1 MSSSSPP
8 DVVVIGG
15 GTAGCVVAGRLAERA
30 DRRVLLIEAGP
41 DYGNRTSGRWP
52 SDLLDA
58 STLPTSHDWGY
69 RGPAAGERAL
79 AFDRA
84 RVMGGCSTHNGCTQ
98 SWGWSGDYDR
108 WAATGLSGWAAADLL
123 PHFDSA
129 TERMR
134 VHRFEEFEV
143 QPFHRAF
150 VDACEAEGIPRAADL
165 DSLDGGVGV
174 DVSPVNIVD
183 GVRWNASFA
192 YIDPVRELGHLEIWH
207 DTSARRIVIK
217 SGRVTGVEIIKDSVM
232 TVVSCDQVVLCAG
245 AYGTPEILMRSGIGR
260 SEDLASLGVETQVEL
275 PGVGGNL
282 HDHPAVTLEFDAS
295 SELVTQLDAFRVEH
309 GWLPEEQALA
319 KVSSASSHGPFD
331 LHIYPWVEPRPDS
344 TTGWAAI
351 VPVSL
356 LTPASRGRLRVG
368 PDGGVVPDHA
378 YLAAPS
384 DRASMADGLATAQH
398 LCAGDELAPLLGTR
412 LNPQQPGEGIDS
424 WMTRTHSHYWH
435 PAGTAAMGPAERG
448 GVCDADGKVHGVVGL
463 TLADASI
470 FPEVPRSTPA
480 LPVVVVGER
489 IAASMK

>member
-1 MSSSSPP
+1 MSASTSP

-41 DYGNRTSGRWP
+41 DYGSRTSGRWP

-79 AFDRA
+79 AFERA

-108 WAATGLSGWAAADLL
+108 WAANGLAGWAAADLR
-123 PHFDSA
+123 PHFEAA

-134 VHRFEEFEV
+134 VNRFAESEV

-150 VDACEAEGIPRAADL
+150 VEACEAAGIPRSADL
-165 DSLDGGVGV
+165 DTLDGGIGV

-192 YIDPVRELGHLEIWH
+192 YIDPVRERGHLEIWQH
-207 DTSARRIVIK
+207 TTVLRVIVNA
-217 SGRVTGVEIIKDSVM
+217 GCVTGVEVLRDNAV
-232 TVVSCDQVVLCAG
+232 TTVSCDNVVLCAG
-245 AYGTPEILMRSGIGR
+245 AYGTPEILMRSGVGR
-260 SEDLASLGVETQVEL
+260 GEDLASLGVDMQVEL
-275 PGVGGNL
+275 PGVGDNL
-282 HDHPAVTLEFDAS
+282 HDHPAITLEFDAS
-295 SELVTQLDAFRVEH
+295 ACLVAQLDAFRYEH
-309 GWLPEEQALA
+309 GWLPEEQSLA
-319 KVSSASSHGPFD
+319 KVSSSSSQGPFD

-344 TTGWAAI
+344 LTGWAAI
-351 VPVSL
+351 IPVSL

-368 PDGGVVPDHA
+368 LNGGVTPDHA

-384 DRASMADGLATAQH
+384 DRAAMADGLATAQR
-398 LCAGDELAPLLGTR
+398 LSAGDQLAPLLGTR
-412 LNPQQPGEGIDS
+412 LNPQQPDEGIDS
-424 WMTRTHSHYWH
+424 WMIRTHSHYWH
-435 PAGTAAMGPAERG
+435 PAGTAAMGPADRG
-448 GVCDADGKVHGVVGL
+448 GVCDADGRVHGVVGL

>member
-1 MSSSSPP
+1 MRVTASPN
-8 DVVVIGG
+8 VVVIGG

-30 DRRVLLIEAGP
+30 DRQVLLIEAGP
-41 DYGNRTSGRWP
+41 DYGGRTSGRWP
-52 SDLLDA
+52 GDLLDA

-69 RGPAAGERAL
+69 GGPGSGGRAL

-108 WAATGLSGWAAADLL
+108 WAASGLAGWAADDLR
-123 PHFDSA
+123 PHFDAA

-134 VHRFEEFEV
+134 VHRFAESEV
-143 QPFHRAF
+143 QPYHRAF
-150 VDACEAEGIPRAADL
+150 VDACEADGVPRVADL
-165 DSLDGGVGV
+165 DSLDGGIGV

-192 YIDPVRELGHLEIWH
+192 YIDPVRERGHLEIWH
-207 DTSARRIVIK
+207 DTSALRIVIK

-275 PGVGGNL
+275 PGAGGNL
-282 HDHPAVTLEFDAS
+282 HDHPAITLEFNAS
-295 SELVTQLDAFRVEH
+295 AELVSQLDAFRAEH

-319 KVSSASSHGPFD
+319 KVSSSSSQGPFD

-344 TTGWAAI
+344 PTGWAAI

-368 PDGGVVPDHA
+368 SAGGFVPDHA

-384 DRASMADGLATAQH
+384 DRASMADGLATAQR
-398 LCAGDELAPLLGTR
+398 LCAGDQLAPLLGTR
-412 LNPQQPGEGIDS
+412 LNPQQPDEGVDS

-435 PAGTAAMGPAERG
+435 PAGTAAMGLAERD
-448 GVCDADGKVHGVVGL
+448 GVCDADGRVHGVAGL